1 MLLIPL
7 LVRLWKAFKDRNRQ
21 ADDDGG
27 RPNPAARR

>member
-21 ADDDGG
+21 AGDSG
-27 RPNPAARR
+27 RDTLPAGR

>member
-21 ADDDGG
+21 AGDGG
-27 RPNPAARR
+27 RAGFPAGR